1 MYADHRNGGIG
12 KPGQMIMNGYFLA
25 ALITMTVVSVAILLV
40 PVLRR
45 ARSAEPHSTI
55 PFVLTAI
62 LVPALAVG
70 LYASIGSPNAAVANT
85 EVSASL
91 ARMNQIS
98 NRSSA
103 TQKQVNSVSDLL
115 DGLEQRLQS
124 EPDDAGG
131 WLLLAKS
138 HKHLGNRENAASA
151 YARAVALGKTD
162 PDLEAFLSSAD
173 NVKSQLSGIQ
183 GRVTI
188 ADDAAAEVDGS
199 ATVFVIARAASGSPV
214 PLAVLRTP
222 VSTLPF
228 EFNLHDGQA
237 MVAGNELSSADSVI
251 ITAKIS
257 ANGDA
262 LSTVPG
268 FETHSDPVMTADP
281 GFVILDLGQ

>member
-1 MYADHRNGGIG
+1 
-12 KPGQMIMNGYFLA
+12 MIMNGYFLA
-25 ALITMTVVSVAILLV
+25 ALITMTIVAVAILLV

-45 ARSAEPHSTI
+45 TRSAEPHSTI

-70 LYASIGSPNAAVANT
+70 LYASIGSPNAAIANT

-98 NRSSA
+98 NRSA

-138 HKHLGNRENAASA
+138 HKHLGNREDAASA

-162 PDLEAFLSSAD
+162 PDLEAFLSSA
-173 NVKSQLSGIQ
+173 VKIKPQSSGIQ
-183 GRVTI
+183 GRVSI

-199 ATVFVIARAASGSPV
+199 ATVFVIARAANGSPV

-257 ANGDA
+257 AHGDA